1 MNEPPPRCCCI
12 KDLGV
17 GDDEEVVQRP
27 GAQGTLVVS
36 SCLLRAK
43 DGKRLFVGEVEQA
56 DEAIRDRNLLEL
68 GAVDLEKGM
77 RVSGSRV
84 FVLVGARGDVRMHDG
99 FRVLGA
105 QRFSGWLSRVLHL
118 LRRV

>member
-1 MNEPPPRCCCI
+1 MMIPRGRVDDKMVQRPGEQSPLPRCCCI

-68 GAVDLEKGM
+68 GAVDLEKGS

-84 FVLVGARGDVRMHDG
+84 IVMVGGGCPNA
-99 FRVLGA
+99 
-105 QRFSGWLSRVLHL
+105 
-118 LRRV
+118 